1 MKFPKMNWQSLQT
14 DLDTLMAID
23 EAERLHELKW
33 FARQLPNRL
42 SPLLTGQL
50 DANDEEDLETAE
62 GIHNQLNSKLASIA
76 NS

>member
-1 MKFPKMNWQSLQT
+1 MAAMRLMDEVSENELNTLQT
-14 DLDTLMAID
+14 DLDTLMAVD

-50 DANDEEDLETAE
+50 DAYDDPDIETPE
-62 GIHNQLNSKLASIA
+62 
-76 NS
+76 